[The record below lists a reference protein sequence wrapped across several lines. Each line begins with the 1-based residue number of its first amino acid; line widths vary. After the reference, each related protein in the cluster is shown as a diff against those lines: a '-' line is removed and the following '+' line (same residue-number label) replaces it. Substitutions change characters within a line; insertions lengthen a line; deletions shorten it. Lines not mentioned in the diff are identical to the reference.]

1 MWVRILSLFMFM
13 GILILVGCSPHYYK
27 YPGRSYDFRVEQ
39 ENLNKYIDPAQYFP
53 TYNAETDP
61 KKKRDIRNEI
71 INAHIFIIDLYFYKS
86 SQLTSF
92 GRTAFNLG
100 SDLAVLG
107 LGLAGPLAPA
117 ATTKNVLT
125 PIIAGITGAKTPVDK
140 DIFYE
145 QSMPAL
151 ISKCEALRQVRFNE
165 IDKKLDLGIDQYP
178 LTAALSDLE
187 QYFQAGT
194 IPYAL
199 VQITATAGAQAEKAK
214 EETTNRMEVKIL
226 QDEAGRLIRKF
237 LMPDGKLS
245 ISNQDEIVA
254 RLKKFNITVR
264 EDHKTL
270 DIINFSYDPKY
281 IDDRKKVVEDLHLTK

>member
-1 MWVRILSLFMFM
+1 M
-13 GILILVGCSPHYYK
+13 
-27 YPGRSYDFRVEQ
+27 DFRVEQ
-39 ENLNKYIDPAQYFP
+39 ENLNKYIDPAQYFS

-61 KKKRDIRNEI
+61 KKKRYIRNEI

-86 SQLTSF
+86 SQMTSL
-92 GRTAFNLG
+92 GRTTLNLG

-107 LGLAGPLAPA
+107 LGIAGSVGPA
-117 ATTKNVLT
+117 ATAKNVLS
-125 PIIAGITGAKTPVDK
+125 PIISGITGAKTPIEKNV
-140 DIFYE
+140 FYE
-145 QSMPAL
+145 QTMPVL

-165 IDKKLDLGIDQYP
+165 IDKKMDLGIDQYP

-226 QDEAGRLIRKF
+226 QDEAGRRIRRFWK
-237 LMPDGKLS
+237 PDGRNIDPNNEKEIIKALIKNDIPVPEGQES
-245 ISNQDEIVA
+245 RNIADFIS
-254 RLKKFNITVR
+254 LYKYR
-264 EDHKTL
+264 EKRPEVVKDL
-270 DIINFSYDPKY
+270 E
-281 IDDRKKVVEDLHLTK
+281 KVPGFPD